1 MFEIRVANASGV
13 NDDKIT
19 CPLSMTRTAFVLRP
33 NEASMSCP
41 LSLTSCITRFI
52 GADSGLTAAIMRSA
66 ETMFPNPMLTSFNA
80 QSSLYVLNLLS
91 YLLNLRLKVDD
102 DMGNVGVLALRADG
116 VCLAVKLLEQEVY
129 LPAYG

>member
-1 MFEIRVANASGV
+1 MFEIRAAKDSGV

-52 GADSGLTAAIMRSA
+52 GADSGLTAAMMRSA
-66 ETMFPNPMLTSFNA
+66 ETMLPNPMLTSFNA
-80 QSSLYVLNLLS
+80 RSSLYVLNLLS
-91 YLLNLRLKVDD
+91 YLLDLRLEVNY
-102 DMGNVGVLALRADG
+102 DMGDVGILALRARG
-116 VCLAVKLLEQEVY
+116 IRLAVKLL
-129 LPAYG
+129 